1 MTQCVRMHMRVS
13 YIYRLLLYWCR
24 VLVGVLAMRDV
35 MQLIAG
41 LHITLPGSFFTTSW
55 PCSPV
60 SMVSSQWL
68 AIAGV
73 LPHLMHAY
81 TMHIPSFIQL
91 TFSLSSIHFVP
102 SLFAPLSLS
111 LSLSLSPS
119 LSTSQEL
126 EEWMPMKYTRNI
138 SRIRTIFI
146 WMQLV

>member
-1 MTQCVRMHMRVS
+1 MTQCVRMHMCVS

-41 LHITLPGSFFTTSW
+41 LHTTLPGSFFTTSW

-91 TFSLSSIHFVP
+91 TFSLFYSFHTVCT
-102 SLFAPLSLS
+102 LFAPLSLS
-111 LSLSLSPS
+111 LS

-146 WMQLV
+146 WTQLV